1 MAVRVYARG
10 SQVQQHR
17 RRGGSGADDAGWE
30 RGWSGYKS
38 VSAPRPMTK
47 ESGRRQS
54 RDVGSRRPREGEDDA
69 RWARRKGGGGA
80 DKDSA
85 EQKASQEGRG
95 KDEGWRRRVSG
106 FEALGLS
113 NETARA
119 LEIEGLGRPTRYEIH
134 HMAVAALEQQQP
146 TWIDIFIVTCIS
158 ILFQVDAYACRSRTD
173 VPSHY
178 LSSRADVHVYIHI
191 LVFLCVNMD
200 VQDPGT
206 CIRAYC
212 GGPER
217 GGSR

>member
-106 FEALGLS
+106 FEALGLG

-119 LEIEGLGRPTRYEIH
+119 LEIEGLGRPTRYEIPSYGCGCTGATTTH
-134 HMAVAALEQQQP
+134 VDRYFYCHLYQHLISGGCICMPLANRCAFAL
-146 TWIDIFIVTCIS
+146 F
-158 ILFQVDAYACRSRTD
+158 
-173 VPSHY
+173 
-178 LSSRADVHVYIHI
+178 
-191 LVFLCVNMD
+191 VFSC
-200 VQDPGT
+200 
-206 CIRAYC
+206 
-212 GGPER
+212 
-217 GGSR
+217 